1 MVGSQFDSDGGPGHG
16 AVWILLLNT
25 DGTVK
30 AHQKISDNEGEFT
43 EVFNNHRYFGASVA
57 PLGDIDLDG
66 VVDLAVGAQGNQD
79 AQANGR
85 GCVYLLYLNRDG
97 TVKAH
102 AKISDTSGGFT
113 TGLLD
118 DIDNFG
124 RSLAYLGDVD
134 GDGQGLTQCTAHA
147 VHLPSAHCWPCAP
160 CVAHRHLTPS
170 LAALAAQE
178 TALSTWRWARM
189 IRATAASTAARC
201 GSSF

>member
-1 MVGSQFDSDGGPGHG
+1 MHRVWRPGDGVVDLVVGSQFDSDGGPGHG

-113 TGLLD
+113 GLLD
-118 DIDNFG
+118 DHVSFG
-124 RSLAYLGDVD
+124 RALASLGDLD

-147 VHLPSAHCWPCAP
+147 VLLHC
-160 CVAHRHLTPS
+160 
-170 LAALAAQE
+170 
-178 TALSTWRWARM
+178 
-189 IRATAASTAARC
+189 
-201 GSSF
+201 